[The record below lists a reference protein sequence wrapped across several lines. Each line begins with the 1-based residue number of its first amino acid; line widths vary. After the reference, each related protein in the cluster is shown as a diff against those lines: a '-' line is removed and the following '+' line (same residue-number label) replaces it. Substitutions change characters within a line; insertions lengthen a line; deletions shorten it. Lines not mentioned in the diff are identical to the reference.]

1 MASSL
6 DVDGHYRCGKVPADR
21 ILVSHQ
27 SACSIGTSYNC
38 EYDQHVEGF
47 DGPGADNR
55 PSRYGLPIV
64 HDRGLLSRNL
74 DVGLRKLV
82 NWGHLRS
89 LKVSLGSQIVSPEA
103 EISS

>member
-1 MASSL
+1 LASSL

-27 SACSIGTSYNC
+27 FACSIGTSCSYEC
-38 EYDQHVEGF
+38 DQHGEGF

-55 PSRYGLPIV
+55 PSKYESPIV

-74 DVGLRKLV
+74 DVDLKISVKL
-82 NWGHLRS
+82 
-89 LKVSLGSQIVSPEA
+89 EA
-103 EISS
+103 KGPVCG

>member
-6 DVDGHYRCGKVPADR
+6 DVVGHYRCGKVPADR

-47 DGPGADNR
+47 DGPGVDNR
-55 PSRYGLPIV
+55 PSRCESPIE
-64 HDRGLLSRNL
+64 HDHGQPS
-74 DVGLRKLV
+74 
-82 NWGHLRS
+82 RS
-89 LKVSLGSQIVSPEA
+89 LGEALKYKVI
-103 EISS
+103 